1 MSNDPL
7 RVAVNLDEET
17 ALVLFEWLFSM
28 SLEESSQP
36 VTSSALLKLNVG
48 FTHPGQY
55 VALMRLL
62 GVLEETLVAPFD
74 PDYNR
79 LVRSALQSLWRSF
92 SGSEVE

>member
-7 RVAVNLDEET
+7 RVTVSLDEET
-17 ALVLFEWLFSM
+17 ALVLFEWLHHISI
-28 SLEESSQP
+28 EDSSQP
-36 VTSSALLKLNVG
+36 ATSSALLQLNIG

-62 GVLEETLVAPFD
+62 GAFEETLVAPFD

-79 LVRSALQSLWRSF
+79 QVRRALQRLWRSF
-92 SGSEVE
+92 SGNDDD